1 MTPAKLYVDED
12 ASQEAVVSALRRK
25 GIDVLTAYDA
35 GREGRTDE
43 DHLRFAATQ
52 GRAVYS
58 LNVSDFTRI
67 HAEFLSRGEEHAGI
81 IIIPRQ
87 RYRIGEKARR
97 LQELL
102 ESTDADGL
110 RNSLHFL

>member
-1 MTPAKLYVDED
+1 MTRAKLYVDED
-12 ASQEAVVSALRRK
+12 ASQQAVVSALRRK

-43 DHLRFAATQ
+43 DHLRFAATH

-67 HAEFLSRGEEHAGI
+67 HIEFLSRGEEHAGI

-87 RYRIGEKARR
+87 RYSIGEKARR
-97 LQELL
+97 IAQLVKN
-102 ESTDADGL
+102 TDAEEL
-110 RNSLHFL
+110 RNSLHYL